1 MGLNVNNV
9 LMPTPDQSEATGA
22 IQLAKVGVKAPTDA
36 ATPLPSP
43 DWSGENSGY
52 VGSDGVTISG
62 LVAAGDAVRDWS
74 LSRIRTTKGE
84 AEPTIQIPAISI
96 DKFLCALMLRSDDYS
111 YVAAT
116 STHGNQLT
124 MKFSGD
130 VGPANALTI
139 NMKDE
144 DRRVRIFAPST
155 QVTDCDDLTL
165 VPSDVLIVAL
175 TLSLNADDSGHY
187 LYFIFDDGQIVAA

>member
-9 LMPTPDQSEATGA
+9 VMPSPDQNATTGA

-36 ATPLPSP
+36 ITALPTS

-52 VGSDGVTISG
+52 VSSDGVTISG

-74 LSRIRTTKGE
+74 LSRVRTTKGE
-84 AEPTIQIPAISI
+84 AEPTIQIPTISL
-96 DKFLCALMLRSDDYS
+96 DKFLCSLLLTSGDYT
-111 YVAAT
+111 YTKAT
-116 STHGNQLT
+116 SAHGNQLSLA
-124 MKFSGD
+124 FSGN
-130 VGPANALTI
+130 VGPANALVI

-144 DRRVRIFAPST
+144 SRRLRIFAPSV

-165 VPSDVLIVAL
+165 VPSDVLSVAL
-175 TLSLNADDSGHY
+175 TLSLNVDGDGHY
-187 LYFIFDDGQIVAA
+187 LYLFFDDGQTVAA

>member
-9 LMPTPDQSEATGA
+9 VMPSPDQSETTGA

-36 ATPLPSP
+36 ITALPTS

-52 VGSDGVTISG
+52 VSSDGVTISG

-74 LSRIRTTKGE
+74 LSRVRTTKGE
-84 AEPTIQIPAISI
+84 AEPTIQIPTISL
-96 DKFLCALMLRSDDYS
+96 DKFLCSLLLTSGDYT
-111 YVAAT
+111 YTNAT
-116 STHGNQLT
+116 NAHGNQLSLA
-124 MKFSGD
+124 FSGN
-130 VGPANALTI
+130 VGPANALVI

-144 DRRVRIFAPST
+144 ARRLRIFAPSV

-165 VPSDVLIVAL
+165 VPSDVLSVAL
-175 TLSLNADDSGHY
+175 TLSLNVDSDGHY
-187 LYFIFDDGQIVAA
+187 LYLFFDDGQTVAA

>member
-1 MGLNVNNV
+1 MGLNVHNV
-9 LMPTPDQSEATGA
+9 LMPTPDQSDTTGA
-22 IQLAKVGVKAPTDA
+22 IQLAKVGVTAPTDA
-36 ATPLPSP
+36 VTALSTS

-52 VGSDGVTISG
+52 VGSDGVTVSG

-96 DKFLCALMLRSDDYS
+96 DKFLCGLMLQSGDYT
-111 YVAAT
+111 YTAANA
-116 STHGNQLT
+116 THGNQLT

-144 DRRVRIFAPST
+144 DRRVRLFAPSA

-165 VPSDVLIVAL
+165 VPSDVLTVAL
-175 TLSLNADDSGHY
+175 TLSLNADDNGHY
-187 LYFIFDDGQIVAA
+187 LYFFFDDGQVVAA

>member
-1 MGLNVNNV
+1 M
-9 LMPTPDQSEATGA
+9 T
-22 IQLAKVGVKAPTDA
+22 APTDA
-36 ATPLPSP
+36 ITALSSS
-43 DWSGENSGY
+43 DWSGETSGY
-52 VGSDGVTISG
+52 VGSDGVTVSG

-96 DKFLCALMLRSDDYS
+96 DKFLCGLMLQSGDYT
-111 YVAAT
+111 YTAANA
-116 STHGNQLT
+116 THGNQLV
-124 MKFSGD
+124 MKFSGN

-144 DRRVRIFAPST
+144 DRRVRIFAPSA

-165 VPSDVLIVAL
+165 VPSDVLTVAL
-175 TLSLNADDSGHY
+175 TLSLNADDDGHY
-187 LYFIFDDGQIVAA
+187 LYFFFDDGQTNAA